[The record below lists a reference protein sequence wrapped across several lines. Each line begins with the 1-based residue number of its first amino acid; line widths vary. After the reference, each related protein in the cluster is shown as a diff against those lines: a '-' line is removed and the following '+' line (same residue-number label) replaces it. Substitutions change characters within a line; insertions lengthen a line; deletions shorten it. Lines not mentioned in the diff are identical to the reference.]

1 VLLSLIGMPGG
12 GKSTIGRH
20 LAKRLDMPLLDTD
33 HVIEQRIGEPI
44 RSFFEREGEERFRDV
59 EQAVL
64 GELALSFQGVLAT
77 GGGTILREANRLL
90 LRERSTVLY
99 LSSTPEALFKR
110 LRFDSRRPLLAVE
123 DPLQRLRDLH
133 AVRDPL
139 YARTAHF
146 SFTTGRASVPSLVNT
161 IVTQLEL
168 GGIID
173 ANRVPSIVDPKP
185 LH

>member
-1 VLLSLIGMPGG
+1 MPGG
-12 GKSTIGRH
+12 GKSTIGRQ
-20 LAKRLDMPLLDTD
+20 LARRLDMPLLDTD
-33 HVIEQRIGEPI
+33 HVIEERIGEPI
-44 RSFFEREGEERFRDV
+44 RSFFERDGEERFRDV

-64 GELALSFQGVLAT
+64 GELVATFHGILAT
-77 GGGTILREANRLL
+77 GGGTILREANRVM

-110 LRFDSRRPLLAVE
+110 LRFDSRRPLLAVA

-133 AVRDPL
+133 ATRDPL
-139 YARTAHF
+139 YSQTAHF
-146 SFTTGRASVPSLVNT
+146 AFTTGRASVPSLVNT

-173 ANRVPSIVDPKP
+173 PNRVPSIVDPKP
-185 LH
+185 PH